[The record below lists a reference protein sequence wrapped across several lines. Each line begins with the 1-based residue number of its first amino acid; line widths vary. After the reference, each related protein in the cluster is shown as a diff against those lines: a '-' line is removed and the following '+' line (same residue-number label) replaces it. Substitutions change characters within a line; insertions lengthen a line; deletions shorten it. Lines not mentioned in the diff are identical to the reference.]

1 VRFAAIAFLILACSA
16 PPASVP
22 ESSASPE
29 RVSATRNSQPAT
41 RASQPA
47 SDYDLRITGG
57 EVIDGTGK
65 PRFRADVGIR
75 GDAIAAIGDLS
86 HATSK
91 VTIDATNQ
99 VVTPGFIDLLGHSE
113 SSVILDSHLEGKI
126 RQGVTTE
133 VTGEGHSPGPLNDAM
148 IAEANR
154 TKPPGYPDVTWRT
167 LADFMREVEKRGS
180 AINFAFYVGAANPR
194 ELVIGGAD
202 RAPTPPELAK
212 MEAIVDES
220 MRAGAVG
227 MSTALIYPP
236 GRFATTE
243 ELIAM
248 QRVVARYGGSYWT
261 HLRSESE
268 TMNAALD
275 EAFRIG
281 RESHSPVNI
290 FHLKTGGSMR
300 GRMAEVV
307 AKIDAARKAGLDV
320 QASIYPYTATSTDLT
335 SIVPAWALDGG
346 YLAFVAHL
354 KDPATRARIAGSLR
368 ISDPNAILIR
378 NVPGQTPLK
387 IYERKRVSEIAAA
400 MKTDPAEAVLQL
412 FEASNSSPIAIYF
425 GLREEDLQLAMR
437 QPWTAVGSDSGAV
450 VGTMKNVGAHPRA
463 YGTFPRILGH
473 YVRDVKLFP
482 LEEAVRKMTSLPASR
497 VPLTD
502 RGTLKPGM
510 RADVVVFDPKT
521 IRDVSTYEDPHHFSE
536 GISTVIVNGTLVL
549 QAGAMTP
556 SLPGRI
562 LRRSNR

>member
-1 VRFAAIAFLILACSA
+1 VRLAAFALLILACSA
-16 PPASVP
+16 P
-22 ESSASPE
+22 SSAPSTASPE
-29 RVSATRNSQPAT
+29 RAPATRNSQPAT
-41 RASQPA
+41 
-47 SDYDLRITGG
+47 DYDLRIVGG

-65 PRFRADVGIR
+65 ARFRADVGIR
-75 GDAIAAIGDLS
+75 ADAIVAIGDLS
-86 HATSK
+86 KATSK
-91 VTIDATNQ
+91 VTIDAKNQ

-113 SSVILDSHLEGKI
+113 SSVILDQHLEGKI

-180 AINFAFYVGAANPR
+180 AINFAFYIGAANAR
-194 ELVIGGAD
+194 EIVIGGAN
-202 RAPTPPELAK
+202 RAPTAAELAK

-248 QRVVARYGGSYWT
+248 QRVVAKYGGSYWT

-268 TMNAALD
+268 TMPAALD

-281 RESHSPVNI
+281 REAHSRVNI

-300 GRMAEVV
+300 GHMADVI
-307 AKIDAARKAGLDV
+307 AKIEAAQKSGLDV

-346 YLAFVAHL
+346 YLAFVARL
-354 KDPATRARIAGSLR
+354 KDPATRARIAGALR
-368 ISDPNAILIR
+368 IGDPNGILIR
-378 NVPGQTPLK
+378 NVPGETPLK
-387 IYERKRVSEIAAA
+387 MYERKRVSEIAAA
-400 MKTDPAEAVLQL
+400 MKTDPAEAVLRI

-425 GLREEDLQLAMR
+425 GLREEDLQLAMK

-450 VGTMKNVGAHPRA
+450 VGAMKNVGAHPRA

-473 YVRDVKLFP
+473 YVRDVHLFS
-482 LEEAVRKMTSLPASR
+482 LEEAVRKMTSLAASR
-497 VPLTD
+497 VPFAD
-502 RGTLKPGM
+502 RGTLRPGM

-521 IRDVSTYEDPHHFSE
+521 IRDVSTYEDPHHYSE
-536 GISTVIVNGTLVL
+536 GISSVIVNGVPVL
-549 QAGAMTP
+549 MNGTMT
-556 SLPGRI
+556 SALPGRV
-562 LRRSNR
+562 LRRR